1 MSDDLK
7 SMVFTIDSQ
16 HVTDPKDLNLESLCG
31 QPVGDH
37 DLSLTID
44 MTKPTCERCLRILAD
59 RLADAR
65 LALTKEAAT
74 HG

>member
-1 MSDDLK
+1 MTDDLK
-7 SMVFTIDSQ
+7 PMVFTIDSQ
-16 HVTDPKDLNLESLCG
+16 HVTDPRDMNTESMCG

-65 LALTKEAAT
+65 LTKNKEEAHA
-74 HG
+74 